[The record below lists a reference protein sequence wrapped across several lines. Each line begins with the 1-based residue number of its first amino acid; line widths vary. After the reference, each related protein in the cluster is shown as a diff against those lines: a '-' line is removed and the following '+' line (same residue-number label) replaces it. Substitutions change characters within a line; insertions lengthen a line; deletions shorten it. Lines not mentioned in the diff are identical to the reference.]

1 MIDETISSRDNTLVK
16 HARVVRDGRDKSE
29 IFIEGV
35 RLCEEAANASLAL
48 KNGFYTEELGQSA
61 RGTAL
66 IEQIRSRQVPLS
78 RVTDRVMETLSDTR
92 TPQGIVL
99 LASRPRNRAKDETV
113 DLSLEPLVVVLHS
126 VNNPANAGAILRTA
140 EAAGATAII
149 TTENTTDI
157 FSPKALR
164 ASMGSAFRL
173 PVWAKAGLPQ
183 VLTWCKERGIE
194 IMGASIRA
202 AASYKDVDW
211 RRPSALVIGSEA
223 TGLSEAEVAALDLS
237 ISIAMRPPVESLNA
251 AVAAGIILYEAAR
264 QRSVSR

>member
-1 MIDETISSRDNTLVK
+1 MIDQTISSRDNPLVK
-16 HARVVRDGRDKSE
+16 HARVVRDGREKSE

-35 RLCEEAANASLAL
+35 RLCEEAANAPLDL
-48 KNGFYTEELGQSA
+48 RNGFYTEELGQTA

-78 RVTDRVMETLSDTR
+78 RVTARVMEGLSDTR

-99 LASRPRNRAKDETV
+99 LASRPRNRAKDEAV
-113 DLSLEPLVVVLHS
+113 DPSLEPLVVVLHAVS
-126 VNNPANAGAILRTA
+126 NPANAGAILRTA

-149 TTENTTDI
+149 TTENTTDL

-173 PVWAKAGLPQ
+173 PVWTKAGLPQ
-183 VLTWCKERGIE
+183 VLTWCRERGIN
-194 IMGASIRA
+194 IMGASIRSSG
-202 AASYKDVDW
+202 SYKDVDW

-223 TGLSEAEVAALDLS
+223 TGLSDAEVADLDLS
-237 ISIAMRPPVESLNA
+237 INIAMKPPVESLNA
-251 AVAAGIILYEAAR
+251 AVAAGVILFEAAR
-264 QRSVSR
+264 QRSLSQ